1 MIALARFFHH
11 LYFLCQK
18 ELLSL
23 FKDPRMRIQLVMPV
37 IIEGFLFGY
46 AANYNIEEVP
56 YAVVD
61 NSGTASSRDFL
72 AHIAV
77 APTFSCTA
85 VCGNVQE
92 VSALIDA
99 GDILGAVVVPE
110 DFEKRL
116 LHGGQAPVQVITDGR
131 NPMIASMVT
140 NYITHIAADWSAAEG
155 FARVPVTIETRTWF
169 NPNQLSRWT
178 FLPSFLAMIAFVQV
192 MFLAGLSIA
201 KEREQGTF
209 DQLLVTPLSPTE
221 ILIGKATPPVLVGLF
236 QAFMVFLIARY
247 WFDVPFAGNLFTL
260 FMTLLIFMV
269 STTGLGLSIS
279 SVAKNMQQVLVYLLV
294 LMVPMVLLSG
304 LVTPIHNM
312 PAFLQA
318 VTYAN
323 PMRFVIDAVRRIY
336 LEGAGLCDIAW
347 DFVPMLAVAAVTMPL
362 AGWLF
367 RHKTT

>member
-1 MIALARFFHH
+1 MTALIRFFHH

-72 AHIAV
+72 AHIEA

-92 VSALIDA
+92 VSELIDA
-99 GDILGAVVVPE
+99 GEILGAVVVPE
-110 DFEKRL
+110 DFEKKL

-140 NYITHIAADWSAAEG
+140 NYIAHIAADWSAAGG
-155 FARVPVTIETRTWF
+155 FAHETVTIETRTWF

-221 ILIGKATPPVLVGLF
+221 ILICKATPPVLVGLM
-236 QAFMVFLIARY
+236 QSMMLFLIVRF
-247 WFDVPFAGNLFTL
+247 WFGVPFAGSFVTLFTSI
-260 FMTLLIFMV
+260 LIFLV

-279 SVAKNMQQVLVYLLV
+279 SISRNMQQVLVYLLV
-294 LMVPMVLLSG
+294 LMIPMVLLSG
-304 LVTPIHNM
+304 LVTPVDNM
-312 PAFLQA
+312 PQALQL
-318 VTYAN
+318 VTWAD
-323 PMRFVIDAVRRIY
+323 PMRFIVDAVRRIY
-336 LEGAGLCDIAW
+336 LEGAGFAEIGL
-347 DFVPMLAVAAVTMPL
+347 DFIPMLAVAAVTMPA

-367 RHKTT
+367 RHKAA